1 MNSEITNVLKLVPVT
16 TVKTDKQE
24 TGKVQAQAKAASD
37 HTGGGNVAASSQNY
51 QSPPS
56 VLASSEKMDKSDQ
69 KPPLDLVRQ
78 AANQGNSILQATQR
92 NLQFKVDDATKEVVV
107 KIVDT
112 DSGELVRQIPSE
124 EMLAFI
130 RRMQE
135 LEGDQGSVIQDRA

>member
-24 TGKVQAQAKAASD
+24 TGKVSAQVKAVSD
-37 HTGGGNVAASSQNY
+37 QDGNNVAVLSLDKQNATALNG
-51 QSPPS
+51 P
-56 VLASSEKMDKSDQ
+56 EKKDKTDQ
-69 KPPLDLVRQ
+69 KLPLELVRQ
-78 AANQGNSILQATQR
+78 AAKEGNSILQATQR

-107 KIVDT
+107 KIVDS

-135 LEGDQGSVIQDRA
+135 LQGDQGSVIQDRA